1 LAAAQKVHLLVL
13 PFALSTVKVI
23 AAAAAAAAAT
33 D

>member
-23 AAAAAAAAAT
+23 AAAAAAAT